1 MTLDESTY
9 FIGILTTF
17 MLQPISDTIHVE
29 AIKHNVCC
37 HGLKVVLRPRMKGG
51 TLGIKGKR
59 AEWK

>member
-37 HGLKVVLRPRMKGG
+37 PGLKVVLRPRMKGG
-51 TLGIKGKR
+51 TPGIKGKR

>member
-1 MTLDESTY
+1 MTLDESMY

-37 HGLKVVLRPRMKGG
+37 PSLKVVLRPRMKGG